1 MFIILVIMAAVNTE
15 RDNHVFPL
23 FLKAKSVT
31 VDDSASDITLSVDTS
46 TNILNID
53 GNTNNGITLPDGKI
67 VGQVMTVY
75 MKAGSS
81 TNFATVT
88 ITSAVDA
95 AYDSIKLAGEGE
107 YFTCIWNGEAWGLV
121 SAATSGIAAA
131 DIG

>member
-1 MFIILVIMAAVNTE
+1 MAAVNTE

-81 TNFATVT
+81 INFATVT